1 MIASRAIFGEI
12 FLPAGFGEIC
22 LVQVSNNPS
31 SYLLVKSVASVQFM
45 GNSFGSAEVL
55 LNILNPSNQPLEEN
69 IAIIFMR
76 EKF

>member
-45 GNSFGSAEVL
+45 GNSFAKEVL
-55 LNILNPSNQPLEEN
+55 RKILNPPNQPLEEN
-69 IAIIFMR
+69 LAIIFMR